1 MPQLIFHRQR
11 ISKLEH
17 LSSKVNLTVK
27 MRHTPY
33 SKRCAAY
40 KMTRKTI
47 LLLSFIIVTVNS
59 YCQDTIRPYY
69 GGRERMERYPVD
81 TAMLIKNAWL
91 SNGQQIIY
99 DGNGYRE
106 YEMWGEIRRYY
117 YRDGDANGL
126 VLFMDTTKTRLNQI
140 GYFIGDLKDGQW
152 TTFHKNGQ
160 IASTIEYD
168 SGQVVSDMKLFY
180 ENAKLKSTYPVNK
193 KLEPIGSYIEY
204 YASGKVKTKGQ
215 YDFVLCESKLD
226 SNAFAFQESIGR
238 IVPKSIPIGK
248 WIEYYE
254 SGQIKKEF
262 QFENNCTFTLKVDST
277 GNGSYTSWLVTNECP
292 SGKWIE
298 YDEKG
303 KVIKTTVYK
312 DCVIRKEK

>member
-1 MPQLIFHRQR
+1 MKQ
-11 ISKLEH
+11 
-17 LSSKVNLTVK
+17 
-27 MRHTPY
+27 
-33 SKRCAAY
+33 
-40 KMTRKTI
+40 KTI
-47 LLLSFIIVTVNS
+47 ILLGLVVWSVNS
-59 YCQDTIRPYY
+59 FSQDTIRPYY
-69 GGRERMERYPVD
+69 GGNERMERYPVE
-81 TAMLIKNAWL
+81 TEMLIKNAWL
-91 SNGQQIIY
+91 PNGQQIIS

-140 GYFIGDLKDGQW
+140 GYYLGDEKDGQW
-152 TTFHKNGQ
+152 TSFHNNGQ

-168 SGQVVSDMKLFY
+168 RGQVIGDMTLFY
-180 ENAKLKSTYPVNK
+180 ENAKLKSIYPVNN

-238 IVPKSIPIGK
+238 IVPKSIRIGK

-262 QFENNCTFTLKVDST
+262 QYENTCTFTLKVDST
-277 GNGSYTSWLVTNECP
+277 GNDSYTSWLITNECP
-292 SGKWIE
+292 TGTWIE
-298 YDEKG
+298 YDENG
-303 KVIKTTVYK
+303 NEVKTTIYK
-312 DCVIRKEK
+312 DCIIRKEK